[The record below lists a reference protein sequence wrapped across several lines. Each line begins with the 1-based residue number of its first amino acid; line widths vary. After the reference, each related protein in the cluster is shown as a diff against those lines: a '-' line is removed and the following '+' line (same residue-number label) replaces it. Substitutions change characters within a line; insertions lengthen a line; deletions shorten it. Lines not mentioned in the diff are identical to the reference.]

1 MFKILK
7 IQEQKK
13 IEKLNIF
20 TILQIYLQANK
31 ILFDYIVLS
40 KIKDENF

>member
-13 IEKLNIF
+13 IEKLEDAESSNEEEPD
-20 TILQIYLQANK
+20 K
-31 ILFDYIVLS
+31 
-40 KIKDENF
+40 